1 MDWTQVS
8 TIFGPNMEIIQ
19 IGAALFAFIALIWA
33 IRSPFK
39 ADINAL
45 RSEMH
50 SDINSLRTD
59 TLSLINSMRAENL
72 AFQTEVRGWKEEM
85 HKESKD
91 FHGRLCAIE
100 RERK

>member
-8 TIFGPNMEIIQ
+8 TIFGPNMEGLQ
-19 IGAALFAFIALIWA
+19 FGATLVAILALIWT
-33 IRSPFK
+33 IRGVNK
-39 ADINAL
+39 
-45 RSEMH
+45 
-50 SDINSLRTD
+50 SDINSLR
-59 TLSLINSMRAENL
+59 S
-72 AFQTEVRGWKEEM
+72 EVRGDLNTLRSEIHSDSLALKTELRGWREDL